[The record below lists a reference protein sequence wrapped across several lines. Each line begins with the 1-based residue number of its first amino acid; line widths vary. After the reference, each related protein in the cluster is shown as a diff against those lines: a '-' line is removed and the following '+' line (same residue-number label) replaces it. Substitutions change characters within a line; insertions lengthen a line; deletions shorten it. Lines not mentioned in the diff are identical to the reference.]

1 MDWASAQPI
10 QSSWSSLQRSRH
22 EPPRC
27 WQNKGGPDS
36 HVASMH
42 HTIPCWGGARWMC
55 GLRASTPTDK
65 RVCASV
71 DSLKCISVPPFTWVV
86 SCSKQ
91 GLNGNKTKLNE
102 IDAVLFQTNP
112 WVYSCIHRHVHIRL
126 WTTFLT
132 HFIYIHIYIYTCVS
146 MKRWHQQLEL
156 LASLG
161 HVTFSFDISFN
172 AQVSSA
178 CAHNFVRPTTFR
190 PTQQFQMA
198 SANTVFHRWHVP
210 PYHFSF

>member
-1 MDWASAQPI
+1 MLGRSAMDVRIESFDPNGQ
-10 QSSWSSLQRSRH
+10 
-22 EPPRC
+22 
-27 WQNKGGPDS
+27 K
-36 HVASMH
+36 
-42 HTIPCWGGARWMC
+42 
-55 GLRASTPTDK
+55 
-65 RVCASV
+65 SV
-71 DSLKCISVPPFTWVV
+71 RECRFTEVQFSFSFHWVV

-91 GLNGNKTKLNE
+91 GLKGNKTKLNE
-102 IDAVLFQTNP
+102 VDAVLFQTNP

-126 WTTFLT
+126 WTTCLR
-132 HFIYIHIYIYTCVS
+132 HLICIYIYIYTCVS

-161 HVTFSFDISFN
+161 HDKFSFDISFN
-172 AQVSSA
+172 SQVSSA